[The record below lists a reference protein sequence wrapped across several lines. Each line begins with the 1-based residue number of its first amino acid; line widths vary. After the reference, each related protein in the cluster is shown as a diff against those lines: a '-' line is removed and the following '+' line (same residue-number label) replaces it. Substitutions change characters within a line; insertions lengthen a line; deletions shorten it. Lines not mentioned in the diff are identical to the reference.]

1 MWREKRSGNTV
12 MVSIASEPQIRVRG
26 GMKRER
32 LKPEKRAV

>member
-32 LKPEKRAV
+32 PKSEKRAV